1 MMRLEISRGAYAVV
15 RASQQVWTCQATSL
29 VPKDDK
35 GRDNTSVTGDEK
47 PRETESKRTN
57 TC

>member
-47 PRETESKRTN
+47 P
-57 TC
+57 